1 MVTEATAA
9 ASAASAE
16 FYGRLLSCTAYE
28 HMGTSLLEPLG
39 RHVDASSS
47 VFLQFVDLPSEQNLV
62 GHRAYVGSN
71 PRSVDVYVEG
81 VYNDDPLLQPSLR
94 WMRSGADGQGA
105 FVTLLSGI
113 PGWRDNAYYQ
123 KFLQAFD
130 IGHVL
135 ALAVRV
141 RSVLGSETMCLGFH
155 RACEAHPFSPGEV
168 DRLRELVPVVQA
180 VLSNLAYREAVSLSG
195 TLLDAVSD
203 AGSGMG
209 FVVLDEDLLVRHANR
224 RGLEQLGL
232 YDVRVREA
240 AQRSG
245 TFGELRQR
253 LLRLPAE
260 PGRGGRFTL
269 GGTDVV
275 TGRSRPLDVDV
286 RVYRTAGGHAQYLL
300 ITSESGEGRALDA
313 ACERLGLS
321 ERETEVARL
330 ICAGQSNAEIG
341 RGLGIALRTVEN
353 HLRSVYAKV
362 GVNSRTQLVSKLLGL
377 N

>member
-1 MVTEATAA
+1 MTPAAAA
-9 ASAASAE
+9 ASTASAE
-16 FYGRLLSCTAYE
+16 FYGRLLSCTSYE
-28 HMGTSLLEPLG
+28 QMGSNLLEPLG

-62 GHRAYVGSN
+62 AHRAYIGSH

-81 VYNDDPLLQPSLR
+81 VYNDDPILQPSLR
-94 WMRSGADGQGA
+94 WMRSGMDGQGA

-123 KFLQAFD
+123 KFLKSFD

-141 RSVLGSETMCLGFH
+141 RSVLGAETMCLGFH
-155 RACEAHPFSPGEV
+155 RACEAHAFSPGEV
-168 DRLRELVPVVQA
+168 ARLRELVPVVQA

-203 AGSGMG
+203 SGTGMG

-224 RGLEQLGL
+224 RGLEQLAL
-232 YDVRVREA
+232 YDCRMREA

-245 TFGELRQR
+245 IFGELRQR
-253 LLRLPAE
+253 LLRQPANA
-260 PGRGGRFTL
+260 GQCHRFTL
-269 GGTDVV
+269 GGTDLA
-275 TGRSRPLDVDV
+275 TGRARSLDVAV
-286 RVYRTAGGHAQYLL
+286 RGYRAVDGHMQYLL
-300 ITSESGEGRALDA
+300 ITSESGEQRALDA
-313 ACERLGLS
+313 ACARLELS

-362 GVNSRTQLVSKLLGL
+362 GVNSRTQLVSRLLGL

>member
-9 ASAASAE
+9 AGAASAE
-16 FYGRLLSCTAYE
+16 FYGRLLSCTTYE
-28 HMGTSLLEPLG
+28 QMGAHFLEPLG
-39 RHVDASSS
+39 QQLDASSS
-47 VFLQFVDLPSEQNLV
+47 VFLQFYDLPSEQNLV
-62 GHRAYVGSN
+62 GRRCYIGSN
-71 PRSVDVYVEG
+71 PQSVDVYVEG
-81 VYNDDPLLQPSLR
+81 VYNVDPVLQPSLR

-105 FVTLLSGI
+105 FVTLLSAI

-123 KFLQAFD
+123 QFLKPFD

-135 ALAVRV
+135 AVAVPV
-141 RSVLGSETMCLGFH
+141 RSVLGGEMMCLGFH
-155 RACEAHPFSPGEV
+155 RAHQARPFSPGEV
-168 DRLRELVPVVQA
+168 GRLRELVPVVQA
-180 VLSNLAYREAVSLSG
+180 VLSNLAYREAVTLSG

-209 FVVLDEDLLVRHANR
+209 FVILDEDLLVRHANR

-232 YDVRVREA
+232 YDVRVRET

-245 TFGELRQR
+245 IFGELRQR
-253 LLRLPAE
+253 LMRLPTSA
-260 PGRGGRFTL
+260 GHRGHFTL
-269 GGTDVV
+269 AATDAS
-275 TGRSRPLDVDV
+275 GRSRSLDVEV
-286 RVYRTAGGHAQYLL
+286 RIYRSVDGHTQYLL
-300 ITSESGEGRALDA
+300 ITSESGERRALEA
-313 ACERLGLS
+313 ACTRLGLS
-321 ERETEVARL
+321 DREAEVARL